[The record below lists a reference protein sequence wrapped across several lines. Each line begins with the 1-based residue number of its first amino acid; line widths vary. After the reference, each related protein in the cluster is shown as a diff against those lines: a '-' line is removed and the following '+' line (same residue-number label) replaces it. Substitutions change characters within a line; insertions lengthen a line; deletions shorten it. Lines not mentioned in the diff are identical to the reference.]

1 MDLPLLIDC
10 DGCAVRGSGCAD
22 CVVTAL
28 LGNDADSAFD
38 ADSLQALDV
47 LAHVGLVAPLRLLPV
62 DQPVPEPRTD
72 ASGAPPTSRR
82 RRAAG

>member
-28 LGNDADSAFD
+28 LGNAADTAFD

-47 LAHVGLVAPLRLLPV
+47 LADVGLVAPLRLLSV
-62 DQPVPEPRTD
+62 ETTARDD
-72 ASGAPPTSRR
+72 HAAAGGAPTTRR

>member
-28 LGNDADSAFD
+28 LGNSADIAFD
-38 ADSLQALDV
+38 EDSLHALDV
-47 LAHVGLVAPLRLLPV
+47 LADVGLVSPLRLLPV
-62 DQPVPEPRTD
+62 EPVARPA
-72 ASGAPPTSRR
+72 ASGAPSCR